1 MLLHFTLEGEKGL
14 GLCLPG
20 PPPCWAANALQR
32 VKERSLWGLSG
43 PLAGAW
49 LGGAEDAPSSLMP
62 SLGGGCGA
70 REPDRGPGTWFYASP
85 QCGPVLAA
93 VPRPCQTPEAAEGL
107 GALNVQSGPPHGV
120 RPLGPTVGLTG
131 GPFRAEPAVAE
142 PCSGDQ
148 SLSL

>member
-20 PPPCWAANALQR
+20 PPPCWVANALQR
-32 VKERSLWGLSG
+32 VKERLLWGLSG

-70 REPDRGPGTWFYASP
+70 QEPDRGPGTWFYASP
-85 QCGPVLAA
+85 QCGPALAA

-107 GALNVQSGPPHGV
+107 GALNVRWAPQWVSQEAPSEPSRQWPSPVLVIRVCHCDMAHG
-120 RPLGPTVGLTG
+120 LG
-131 GPFRAEPAVAE
+131 
-142 PCSGDQ
+142 
-148 SLSL
+148 